1 MTKYRVEH
9 EFIYGWDDAGWHD
22 GVTGEPTLYDTYQDA
37 LADLEDFIYNENIA
51 FEEGDIAEV
60 DFDSAT
66 VRNVTRGQAFD
77 AIALP
82 PKLLDLLKAGGIYSL
97 LEKEGAI
104 GPKTAAS
111 G

>member
-51 FEEGDIAEV
+51 FEEGNIECPYKRSEFRIVEV
-60 DFDSAT
+60 
-66 VRNVTRGQAFD
+66 V
-77 AIALP
+77 
-82 PKLLDLLKAGGIYSL
+82 
-97 LEKEGAI
+97 
-104 GPKTAAS
+104 
-111 G
+111 